1 MVQPPVSAKP
11 QSANRAALLRHAL
24 PEQRHACC
32 PGCDSPRT
40 GVQILV
46 DTLEAVAPEHQALV
60 RRAAGSAEASAVD
73 AHAVALF
80 LYAQLY
86 IRQARPG
93 RYPI

>member
-1 MVQPPVSAKP
+1 MPTAQRCYAVLCLSSATP
-11 QSANRAALLRHAL
+11 
-24 PEQRHACC
+24 CC

-93 RYPI
+93 RYPYSHPGR